1 MFKLNIK
8 TQPVAYYSSS
18 YRIQNYELSIHIYS
32 GNGGLNGQWV
42 VGSARAF
49 DPGSTGG
56 GASTYAIGIFYS
68 GYVVATTPHA
78 TPLHVYLGFVA
89 SDPLNQVDVYIC
101 SYAWH
106 GNPLVSVQQSAGY
119 FDQSTA
125 GKFVNIP
132 NPGVT
137 KMDMYLNTLTS
148 YDRNVN
154 NLNADLSL

>member
-1 MFKLNIK
+1 M
-8 TQPVAYYSSS
+8 
-18 YRIQNYELSIHIYS
+18 
-32 GNGGLNGQWV
+32 
-42 VGSARAF
+42 GSARAF
-49 DPGSTGG
+49 DPGSTNG
-56 GASTYAIGIFYS
+56 GAYAIGIFYS

-78 TPLHVYLGFVA
+78 TPLYVDLGFVA

-125 GKFVNIP
+125 GKFVSVP

-137 KMDMYLNTLTS
+137 NMDMYLNTLTS